1 MSLLH
6 LVGVLF
12 LYFLDALLIFI
23 GSTFAEDDDDD
34 NWLQEFN
41 DDTASAAI
49 SETKAV
55 DPKAPLRKRKSE
67 IMGVIKGYAD
77 ELQKKRKVNTTSSSD
92 DESNRK
98 LFSQFREIS
107 LVFDISG
114 CRYAEVEAENRRIR
128 LGFFDPVMDAF
139 NTGDF
144 EAMSDFMRK
153 SIRDDCIFRA
163 PYIKTDMRGL
173 IPLLAFFG
181 LLHEAYPD
189 AMVKVLERRI
199 WAAQKASV
207 KANDLSSV
215 TSDSSDSMA
224 TRDPLADAVQ
234 RVDYVYK
241 LVGTRISSRP
251 LPSVYNKMIEKLR
264 GRTSLTQE
272 EISCAINGMLSG
284 DAVSEGECAY
294 IIETGL
300 SFDSNN
306 MIVEWTYEILAADTP

>member
-1 MSLLH
+1 MNVHLRSASSEKVSELDEFDDFVAHELASL
-6 LVGVLF
+6 
-12 LYFLDALLIFI
+12 
-23 GSTFAEDDDDD
+23 EDD
-34 NWLQEFN
+34 WLQEFN
-41 DDTASAAI
+41 DDTSSAVI
-49 SETKAV
+49 SETKSV

-77 ELQKKRKVNTTSSSD
+77 ELQKKRKLNATSSD
-92 DESNRK
+92 DDSN
-98 LFSQFREIS
+98 Q
-107 LVFDISG
+107 
-114 CRYAEVEAENRRIR
+114 VEAENRRIR
-128 LGFFDPVMDAF
+128 LGFFDPVMEAF

-144 EAMSDFMRK
+144 EAMSDIMRK
-153 SIRDDCIFRA
+153 TIRDDCIFRA

-199 WAAQKASV
+199 WATQKTSV
-207 KANDLSSV
+207 KANDTSSIA
-215 TSDSSDSMA
+215 SDSSDS
-224 TRDPLADAVQ
+224 TQSKDPLADAVQ

-284 DAVSEGECAY
+284 DTVSEGECAY

-306 MIVEWTYEILAADTP
+306 MIVEWTYEILAA